1 MMPALRS
8 SRLAGVAL
16 AAIVAVTT
24 LAIVG
29 NAVQTVTMPNISY
42 LNYNVLPGL
51 NSPDITIPISNSPVL
66 VMASC
71 STVVN
76 LGPNAFYD
84 CGVAQVTMVK
94 IPNSPPLVG
103 FLEWVGLGS
112 PPGPVVVGGVF
123 PGGPPHIAW
132 LDSGLAGG
140 QLVELRAVNT
150 AAIDVQ
156 NLGPVPATGTVKLIW

>member
-8 SRLAGVAL
+8 SRWAGVAL

-42 LNYNVLPGL
+42 LNYNVPPGG

-71 STVVN
+71 STVVP
-76 LGPNAFYD
+76 GAPPFFD

-94 IPNSPPLVG
+94 IPDSPPLVG

-112 PPGPVVVGGVF
+112 PPGPVVVGGMF

-150 AAIDVQ
+150 FAIDVR